1 VLFLKFQ
8 IGVEAYVL
16 DTAQIAEVLPL
27 VNIQRIPKAPAG
39 IAGLFDY
46 RGTPVPVIDLSEL
59 ALGRPA
65 QRHLSTRLVVV
76 RHGDHLLGVIAE
88 QATETIQRDA
98 KDFAASGVTNK
109 DAPYLGPVT
118 RDGGR
123 LIQWIEVHKLL
134 PAAVISVLYRQ
145 GREEPWPSQKL
156 QPC

>member
-27 VNIQRIPKAPAG
+27 VNIRSIPKAPAG

-59 ALGRPA
+59 ALGRPS

-76 RHGDHLLGVIAE
+76 RHGNHLLGVIAE

-98 KDFAASGVTNK
+98 ADFTASGVTNK
-109 DAPYLGPVT
+109 DAPYLGLVT
-118 RDGGR
+118 QDGGR

-134 PAAVISVLYRQ
+134 PASVSSVLYRQ
-145 GREEPWPSQKL
+145 AREEPWPSPEL

>member
-8 IGVEAYVL
+8 IGAEAYVL

-27 VNIQRIPKAPAG
+27 VNIKRIPQAPAG

-98 KDFAASGVTNK
+98 TDFAASGVTNK

-134 PAAVISVLYRQ
+134 PAAVINVLYRP
-145 GREEPWPSQKL
+145 GREEPWPSAQL